1 MRRVA
6 TAGPLL
12 RPGLLAAVLV
22 AGCAH
27 GGGTTMGKT
36 HDAPPGVTVTTQLL
50 GPNGELRGTATL
62 TQLPAATRVEAH
74 IVSLP
79 PGTYAI
85 HLHSV
90 GKCDAPKFTTAG
102 PHFNPTMTKHGKD
115 NPLGPHLGDLPNVV
129 VGTGGT
135 GTVDFTVAGL
145 QLLGGTA
152 PLLDADG
159 AAVVVHAGPD
169 DYKTDP
175 SGNSGDRI
183 ACGTLAAR

>member
-1 MRRVA
+1 MRVPA
-6 TAGPLL
+6 
-12 RPGLLAAVLV
+12 LAALLLV

-27 GGGTTMGKT
+27 GGMAGAT
-36 HDAPPGVTVTTQLL
+36 HDAPPQVTATTQLL
-50 GPNGELRGTATL
+50 GANGELRGTATL
-62 TQLPAATRVEAH
+62 TQRADGTQVQARVEGLPA
-74 IVSLP
+74 
-79 PGTYAI
+79 GTYAI

-90 GKCDAPKFTTAG
+90 GKCEGPKFASAG
-102 PHFNPTMTKHGKD
+102 GHFNPTMKMHGRD
-115 NPLGPHLGDLPNVV
+115 NPMGAHLGDLPNVE
-129 VGTGGT
+129 VGKGGT
-135 GTVDFTVAGL
+135 GSIDVTIAGL
-145 QLLGGTA
+145 TLTGGAT

>member
-1 MRRVA
+1 MKRVA
-6 TAGPLL
+6 IVTAV
-12 RPGLLAAVLV
+12 AVL
-22 AGCAH
+22 AGCTH
-27 GGGTTMGKT
+27 SGTSLGKV
-36 HDAPPGVTVTTQLL
+36 HPGPPAIEATTQLL
-50 GPNGELRGTATL
+50 GASGELRGTATL
-62 TQLPAATRVEAH
+62 TQLANATSIHARIEGLA
-74 IVSLP
+74 

-90 GKCDAPKFTTAG
+90 GKCEGPKFTSAG
-102 PHFNPTMTKHGKD
+102 GHFNPTMTQHGKD

-129 VGTGGT
+129 VGAGGT

-145 QLLGGTA
+145 QLVGGTA

-159 AAVVVHAGPD
+159 AAVVIHAGPD
-169 DYKTDP
+169 DYRTDP

>member
-1 MRRVA
+1 MR
-6 TAGPLL
+6 TAVLAAL
-12 RPGLLAAVLV
+12 LLA

-27 GGGTTMGKT
+27 GGGTTMGT
-36 HDAPPGVTVTTQLL
+36 TRDAPPPITATTQLL
-50 GPNGELRGTATL
+50 GANGELRGTATL
-62 TQLPAATRVEAH
+62 TQLATATRVQARVEG
-74 IVSLP
+74 LP

-90 GKCDAPKFTTAG
+90 GKCEGPKFASAG
-102 PHFNPTMTKHGKD
+102 GHFNPTMTKHGKD
-115 NPLGPHLGDLPNVV
+115 NPLGPHLGDLPNVE
-129 VGTGGT
+129 VGPGGT

-145 QLLGGTA
+145 ALIGGTA

-169 DYKTDP
+169 DYRTDP

-183 ACGTLAAR
+183 ACGSLAAR